1 MTWTQRL
8 DPAVPVCAL
17 AALTPLVVAPPLFD
31 QVVMPR
37 LAATFVLTGLALG
50 CAAASSFRPYRD
62 VPAAPARV
70 AATFLGLTALSTGI
84 GVDPR
89 GALLGEFQR
98 YQGLITVTVC
108 TLLMLVTGAAATTS
122 SKVRFLAWSFL
133 FGGAVASLYAILDVA
148 GLDWID
154 WSNAS
159 SRRAGGLFAQPN
171 VLATQLVVCA
181 LVGTGLMSHESGWR
195 QAVAAAAT
203 GAMLAVLVLTMSRG
217 GWVAAVIG
225 ACAFVS
231 LSQRITRATLLA
243 AAGVGVLSLAAVAA
257 IPQSRTVL
265 DSAVARAD
273 AGSDIDNQST
283 RLSLWRLAFEMWED
297 HPVLGGGPDSFSTLF
312 PSYREPDQPGI
323 GTANVRPESAHSFF
337 FDQLVGLGA
346 LGVTAFVALVA
357 LVLFPALRSRGGGPL
372 EPIAASF
379 AAAIVAYFIAVAF
392 SFSEAMT
399 GWMPWVLMGG
409 LLGLSHQRSGAGER
423 RPADRVVSSWT
434 RGGLLA
440 AGLVAI
446 LSGCLLVL
454 ADWNAGRAAT
464 RSDANAAVE
473 HARFASRINPLLPGY
488 LLQLGELEIAA
499 GRYDE
504 AAHHFHE
511 ANVRFAPTAYSLI
524 AEADALFLVDSERNR
539 ERILA
544 LLVAAETLD
553 PHNEPAAASID
564 GIRQSIEEAN

>member
-1 MTWTQRL
+1 MFQR
-8 DPAVPVCAL
+8 
-17 AALTPLVVAPPLFD
+17 
-31 QVVMPR
+31 R
-37 LAATFVLTGLALG
+37 RRVLRRRSWGSRRCRRG
-50 CAAASSFRPYRD
+50 FRRH
-62 VPAAPARV
+62 R
-70 AATFLGLTALSTGI
+70 
-84 GVDPR
+84 R

-98 YQGLITVTVC
+98 YQGLITVTAC

-159 SRRAGGLFAQPN
+159 SRRAGGLLRTAQRPRDPARCLCPRRN
-171 VLATQLVVCA
+171 RSDVARIGLAPGGCCGGDGCDACRRPSTI
-181 LVGTGLMSHESGWR
+181 
-195 QAVAAAAT
+195 
-203 GAMLAVLVLTMSRG
+203 SRG

-283 RLSLWRLAFEMWED
+283 RLSLWRLAFEMWKD

-357 LVLFPALRSRGGGPL
+357 LVLFPALRSR
-372 EPIAASF
+372 EE
-379 AAAIVAYFIAVAF
+379 V
-392 SFSEAMT
+392 
-399 GWMPWVLMGG
+399 
-409 LLGLSHQRSGAGER
+409 RSNESPHR
-423 RPADRVVSSWT
+423 SQLPSSRTSSQW
-434 RGGLLA
+434 
-440 AGLVAI
+440 
-446 LSGCLLVL
+446 
-454 ADWNAGRAAT
+454 
-464 RSDANAAVE
+464 
-473 HARFASRINPLLPGY
+473 RFPSVKR
-488 LLQLGELEIAA
+488 
-499 GRYDE
+499 
-504 AAHHFHE
+504 
-511 ANVRFAPTAYSLI
+511 
-524 AEADALFLVDSERNR
+524 
-539 ERILA
+539 
-544 LLVAAETLD
+544 
-553 PHNEPAAASID
+553 
-564 GIRQSIEEAN
+564 